1 MSPDAARVPLPAS
14 VRRLAVLA
22 GVLLAGRLSAQ
33 PVDVVNPVSAAQ
45 VRATDALTPRSE
57 FAPLPVTN
65 FSVSRGIGILADDGN
80 SYWPGYPSDLQA
92 PATFRVVPTASNTF
106 TVQRVAFQF
115 DDPSTGVIAYDGAKR
130 PIVGYLDANYLL
142 PHYTLP
148 APFTFAGKQYTKLS
162 ISTWGAVA
170 FGDADTTQVNYDP
183 TVVSSMFH
191 IQPIVAVWY
200 ELFNYPT
207 TARIITKNKP
217 GSVVIT
223 WQNLKSRHSTTP
235 CTFQLEL
242 FTGSGEMQLSYQS
255 LPVDDGL
262 IGFNTG
268 TETVTRQSANPV
280 NVPGLP
286 APLQLASASFDNYG
300 SIIAGVTLKL
310 AAVPT
315 PATGESFRYTLL
327 LNGIEAVAAEVVAGQ
342 SPLFIVPTPKIP
354 DFPSA
359 QIGSWEMHLNGDTLS
374 FRVPASSLDPYL
386 SQSGTNTWAIKSTRF
401 GGAGFLEGTVTQT
414 LPLTFAA
421 RHSLLPPSVGASV
434 EVPAEVF
441 HYMPGVWDTDRIR
454 ESIAAYLVSRGQNVD
469 SFRFFPTIYDDGLRH
484 SNYAGT
490 YPRQKSVTGAGTIPA
505 RTDCDCHYGAEFS
518 SVAES
523 LADETT
529 TQVALT
535 HELGHECVFYADY
548 KDVDGVVKGP
558 WRDAGVP
565 CFGGAHPNNGLA
577 NPSMFPDTELGLST
591 ISVMGG
597 SVAGTYQLTTPRFG
611 YSRAEMY
618 FLGLASPAEVTP
630 ITFVQNGTTSQITI
644 DQIVAANG
652 VRTPAYAAGQTRVFR
667 VPTFVVKRSGENVS
681 DAQLQQLQNML
692 FRWQSRFY
700 RETGGRARANLTLD
714 GTCSYTLSASS
725 ARPASTAATGSIN
738 VIADNGCS
746 WTATTSDSFITVT
759 SGGSGTANGTVSYSI
774 AANASAN
781 PRTGTITIAGQPFM
795 VTQLGTGRRR
805 SVGR

>member
-1 MSPDAARVPLPAS
+1 
-14 VRRLAVLA
+14 
-22 GVLLAGRLSAQ
+22 LAGRVSAQ
-33 PVDVVNPVSAAQ
+33 TVDVVNPVSAAQ
-45 VRATDALTPRSE
+45 LRATDARTPRSE
-57 FAPLPVTN
+57 AVPLPITA
-65 FSVSRGIGILADDGN
+65 FSVSRGIGILADDGS
-80 SYWPGYPSDLQA
+80 SYWPGYPSDLSA
-92 PATFRVVPTASNTF
+92 PATFRVVPTANNTF
-106 TVQRVAFQF
+106 TVRRVAFQF

-130 PIVGYLDANYLL
+130 PIVGFLDANYLL

-235 CTFQLEL
+235 CTFQIEL
-242 FTGSGEMQLSYQS
+242 FTDSGEMQFSYQS

-280 NVPGLP
+280 NAPGLP

-300 SIIAGVTLKL
+300 SIIAGITLKL

-327 LNGIEAVAAEVVAGQ
+327 LNGIEAVAAEVITGQ
-342 SPLFIVPTPKIP
+342 SPLFIVATPKIP

-359 QIGSWEMHLNGDTLS
+359 QISSWEMHLNGDTLS
-374 FRVPASSLDPYL
+374 FRVPASSLEPYL

-401 GGAGFLEGTVTQT
+401 GGAGFIEGIVTQT

-421 RHSLLPPSVGASV
+421 RHSLLPSAVGASID
-434 EVPAEVF
+434 VPAEVF

-484 SNYAGT
+484 ANYAGT

-505 RTDCDCHYGAEFS
+505 RTECDCHYGAEFS
-518 SVAES
+518 SVGES
-523 LADETT
+523 LASETT

-535 HELGHECVFYADY
+535 HELGHECTLYADY
-548 KDVDGVVKGP
+548 RAADGSNKGD

-577 NPSMFPDTELGLST
+577 NPSMFVDSESSAQT

-597 SVAGTYQLTTPRFG
+597 SVAGTYQLNAPRFG
-611 YSRAEMY
+611 FSKLEMY
-618 FLGLASPAEVTP
+618 LMGLASPAEVTP
-630 ITFVQNGTTSQITI
+630 ITFIPVSTATQITI
-644 DQIVAANG
+644 DQVIAANG
-652 VRTPAYAAGQTRVFR
+652 VRTPAYVAGQTRIYR
-667 VPTFVVKRSGENVS
+667 VPAFVVKRQGESVT
-681 DAQLQQLQNML
+681 DGQLQQLQNLL
-692 FRWQSRFY
+692 FRWQSRFL
-700 RETGGRARANLTLD
+700 RETNSRARANLTID
-714 GTCSYTLSASS
+714 GGCSYTLSATSVK
-725 ARPASTAATGSIN
+725 PAPTLTTGSVN
-738 VIADNGCS
+738 VVADNGCA
-746 WTATTSDSFITVT
+746 WTASSSDLFITVT
-759 SGGSGTANGTVSYSI
+759 SGGSGTANGTVSYTV
-774 AANASAN
+774 AANTGLN
-781 PRTGTITIAGQPFM
+781 PRTGTITIAGQPFT
-795 VTQLGTGRRR
+795 VTQVGVARRR
-805 SVGR
+805 SVLR